1 MSTRLEPR
9 FGVSL
14 PSLSDMPQIY
24 VHIGLPKT
32 ATTTLQT
39 QVFMSHPDWV
49 YLGTKLPRI
58 LNVDPTF
65 KLLEGY
71 VQRGEGRAEDVR
83 NALRRRIELEGKPLF
98 VSEENFSIG
107 AFPGLAPGHRMAQ
120 TRRQKQARLAEV
132 LDGLDVVVLVGLRRF
147 RDAVYSAY
155 VEYQDWYLDCGMTC
169 EELVMT
175 SDSLGMYRYADLRNE
190 LESLWPNRVHAL
202 DFDQVIKGRIAFP
215 GFAWQQPSKPLPNM
229 RQHPKSQHGVV
240 RETKVQR
247 PLKPIA
253 ELLASSM
260 PQLSR
265 WLWGLKTAKRVVVP
279 CWTDDVWETLSP
291 LEQASEAARKAWLS
305 ESR

>member
-71 VQRGEGRAEDVR
+71 VQRGEGRAENVR

-98 VSEENFSIG
+98 VSEENFAIG
-107 AFPGLAPGHRMAQ
+107 AFPGLEPGHRMAQ
-120 TRRQKQARLAEV
+120 TL
-132 LDGLDVVVLVGLRRF
+132 
-147 RDAVYSAY
+147 
-155 VEYQDWYLDCGMTC
+155 
-169 EELVMT
+169 
-175 SDSLGMYRYADLRNE
+175 SLI
-190 LESLWPNRVHAL
+190 H
-202 DFDQVIKGRIAFP
+202 I
-215 GFAWQQPSKPLPNM
+215 
-229 RQHPKSQHGVV
+229 
-240 RETKVQR
+240 
-247 PLKPIA
+247 
-253 ELLASSM
+253 
-260 PQLSR
+260 
-265 WLWGLKTAKRVVVP
+265 
-279 CWTDDVWETLSP
+279 
-291 LEQASEAARKAWLS
+291 
-305 ESR
+305 